1 VKKLKVVIKNIDSQG
16 RVVIPKK
23 WREKYLRN
31 GRVIMRIREHLIEI
45 FPESIMDL
53 TKYFDT
59 IEVDIE
65 SDLSN
70 WNRVRKELR
79 KIG

>member
-1 VKKLKVVIKNIDSQG
+1 
-16 RVVIPKK
+16 VVIPKK
-23 WREKYLRN
+23 WREQYLRN

-70 WNRVRKELR
+70 WNKVRKELR
-79 KIG
+79 KNDEMFL

>member
-1 VKKLKVVIKNIDSQG
+1 
-16 RVVIPKK
+16 
-23 WREKYLRN
+23 
-31 GRVIMRIREHLIEI
+31 MRIREHLIEI
-45 FPESIMDL
+45 LPESIMDL

-70 WNRVRKELR
+70 WNRVKKELK

>member
-1 VKKLKVVIKNIDSQG
+1 
-16 RVVIPKK
+16 
-23 WREKYLRN
+23 
-31 GRVIMRIREHLIEI
+31 MRTREHLIEI

-53 TKYFDT
+53 TKYFDA

-65 SDLSN
+65 SNLSN

-79 KIG
+79 KNDGMFL